1 MGYLKIF
8 SLLQLLVLV
17 HHSIAFLVP
26 VSLNLKETGTV
37 RARSCSTLFST
48 KQVDDKGYLIKEKD
62 WFNGLSTNPG
72 DSLNDPRSVPPEA
85 KEFAEKIKKGAEVTF
100 QESMDIID
108 AHYTYFE
115 VPFKNGNIV
124 NAANE
129 NVGSSKIFSF
139 ALMTNMDEDGT
150 LRLFGEHY
158 KNVLDNPEG
167 TDHANIRNFKKVGWT
182 AISFDRGLSIVSN
195 LTAGDNTDDVMNTQ
209 VVVEGDSEWDP
220 MADSW
225 IP

>member
-1 MGYLKIF
+1 MKYFILF
-8 SLLQLLVLV
+8 SFLQISVFIGGSV
-17 HHSIAFLVP
+17 AFLIPNQNNKNVHNA
-26 VSLNLKETGTV
+26 VQV
-37 RARSCSTLFST
+37 RTSSTLFSS
-48 KQVDDKGYLIKEKD
+48 KQYDDKGYLIKEKD

-72 DSLNDPRSVPPEA
+72 DSLNDPRSVPPPA
-85 KEFAEKIKKGAEVTF
+85 REFAEKVKNGAEVAFKET
-100 QESMDIID
+100 MDIID
-108 AHYTYFE
+108 THYTYFE
-115 VPFKNGNIV
+115 VPFKNGDMV

-139 ALMTNMDEDGT
+139 ALMTNMDEETT

-158 KNVLDNPEG
+158 RNVLENPEG
-167 TDHANIRNFKKVGWT
+167 TDHANIRNFMKVGWT

-209 VVVEGDSEWDP
+209 VVVEGDAEWDP